1 MGQLLDIDLFPST
14 SSSAD
19 MGLSLWIVPSPSESE
34 RLQPVIE
41 DLAKHGKGP
50 TFQPHVTLVSFPIST
65 TLPLPPLGFD
75 QTPPM
80 TLRFL
85 KVQTGQSYFQS
96 VLIAIEPSSA
106 LLNTHDS
113 VRQILDHPLPPNG
126 SYFPHLSLFYGGDQE
141 LKQSLVQ
148 RLFDQGTAVSDKGE
162 AGDAVARIAEIH
174 VEEIWLVRSEGP
186 PEAWEVLEKW
196 KLGMS
201 ISK

>member
-1 MGQLLDIDLFPST
+1 
-14 SSSAD
+14 
-19 MGLSLWIVPSPSESE
+19 
-34 RLQPVIE
+34 
-41 DLAKHGKGP
+41 
-50 TFQPHVTLVSFPIST
+50 
-65 TLPLPPLGFD
+65 
-75 QTPPM
+75 M